1 MHSAITKI
9 LADLQQYAAEQDQAV
24 ADATQ
29 EALLYK
35 ASAADLQGQLDAARK
50 QIADLQSKLNLPPVV
65 TPAKNPPVMVIDYA
79 TRMAGL
85 PVHVHAMQS
94 TFPDTPEKSDIS
106 WDFGDPAGKYNN
118 LSGFNAAHV
127 YENPGDYTIT
137 LTVDGVSTQRQV
149 TILPA
154 VVNPIKSLSEAQSNC
169 LNVLTVKTLEV
180 KGATWPKISNA
191 GIEGAPGGT
200 TITFTGTARDSG
212 IINCPNECIDLTLRN
227 LIFDCAGVRTTA
239 INQNS
244 ASLAVIDCQA
254 MRLDNFVMSQA
265 KQAGG
270 KCSGLLIQNCTAPLT
285 DGVQGYF
292 AWVACDDAVIM
303 GNKVA
308 NVFQHVVR
316 MGYYDRVLIYGNDFT
331 NADTRPK
338 NPTDEAKGCIV
349 CQRGDYVWV
358 EQNRSHLG
366 GIGVGPLGG
375 NDGISDKA
383 GRTTYAVVK
392 NNTVDGGNCISVM
405 HGAAHV
411 RVQDN
416 VIDRGKNDLSGI
428 EVDGFDATYNRTVED
443 VSITGN
449 RQIRTG
455 GTAPAVWFKTPG
467 AVGVNNNDN
476 LIVTSA
482 DKASLAGK
490 GAR

>member
-1 MHSAITKI
+1 MHSAITQI
-9 LADLQQYAAEQDQAV
+9 LADLQQYAAEQDQAI
-24 ADATQ
+24 
-29 EALLYK
+29 K
-35 ASAADLQGQLDAARK
+35 AAADQVEIYRHTATDLQQQLDAARK
-50 QIADLQSKLNLPPVV
+50 QIADLEAKLNLPPII

-85 PVHVHAMQS
+85 AVHVHAMQ
-94 TFPDTPEKSDIS
+94 TLGVNQLSDIR
-106 WDFGDPAGKYNN
+106 WDFGDPKGRFNT
-118 LSGFNAAHV
+118 LPGFNAAHV

-137 LTVDGVSTQRQV
+137 LTVDGVSTARQV
-149 TILPA
+149 TIVPA
-154 VVNPIKSLSEAQSNC
+154 VVNPISKLGDAQSNC
-169 LNVLTVKTLEV
+169 RNVLMIQGMELTGTQ
-180 KGATWPKISNA
+180 WPKITNA
-191 GIEGAPGGT
+191 SIEGMAG
-200 TITFTGTARDSG
+200 TGTKIVWTSKETGAAMFR
-212 IINCPNECIDLTLRN
+212 CPSKDQDLTFRGLT
-227 LIFDCAGVRTTA
+227 FDSATDKGAAMATA
-239 INQNS
+239 IHHGN
-244 ASLAVIDCQA
+244 ATVAVIDCVGQ
-254 MRLDNFVMSQA
+254 RLDSFVNAETQ
-265 KQAGG
+265 GV
-270 KCSGLLIQNCTAPLT
+270 SGLLIQGCTAPLI
-285 DGVQGYF
+285 DGIHGYF
-292 AWVACDDAVIM
+292 AWVACDDAVIL

-316 MGYYDRVLIYGNDFT
+316 MGYYDRVLICGNNFT

-338 NPTDEAKGCIV
+338 NLTDEAKGCIV

-392 NNTVDGGNCISVM
+392 NNTVDGGNCIQVM

-416 VIDRGKNDLSGI
+416 VIDRGKNDLGGI
-428 EVDGFDATYNRTVED
+428 EVDGYDATYNRTVED
-443 VSITGN
+443 LTVTGN
-449 RQIRTG
+449 WQIRTG

-482 DKASLAGK
+482 DKAALAGK
-490 GAR
+490 GAA